1 MPEEYF
7 DASKVIVRKIDKTTA
22 EDMIVKYHYSHKWSL
37 CQVVYG
43 IFYITDK
50 PSQFFNAIEEKLI
63 GCVVFSQPAGRSA
76 AASISDLIKVD
87 ECMELIR
94 LVILDGQN
102 YGKNIESFCI
112 SQSLKLLKRDFPNIK
127 AVISYSDTEQN
138 HIGTI
143 YQATNFLF
151 TGLNSDT
158 NLMPNFSI
166 SLTGPPNY
174 KWMHSR
180 TVSSNY
186 GSHNVFH
193 LKKKLGKTFWR
204 KKEAGKL
211 RYIYIISD
219 KKTKKEIMKTL
230 KMKILP
236 YPKNCNYEENIEKIE
251 VSDNLNENVFFG

>member
-1 MPEEYF
+1 MPKEEYF
-7 DASKVIVRKIDKTTA
+7 DASKVVVRQIEKSLA

-37 CQVVYG
+37 CQVAYG
-43 IFYITDK
+43 VFYITNKQSD
-50 PSQFFNAIEEKLI
+50 FFDAIVEKLI
-63 GCVVFSQPAGRSA
+63 GCIVFSQPAGRSA

-94 LVILDGQN
+94 LVILDG
-102 YGKNIESFCI
+102 YGRNIESFSI
-112 SQSLKLLKRDFPNIK
+112 SQSLKLLKRDFSHVRAI
-127 AVISYSDTEQN
+127 ISYSDTEQN

-158 NLMPNFSI
+158 NLMPNFSV
-166 SLTGPPNY
+166 SLIGPPNY

-180 TVSSNY
+180 SVSSRW
-186 GSHNVFH
+186 GSHNVEY
-193 LKKKLGKTFWR
+193 LKKKIGKTFWR
-204 KKEAGKL
+204 KKEAGRL

-236 YPKNCNYEENIEKIE
+236 YPKNCSYNENIEKI
-251 VSDNLNENVFFG
+251 VVDDFITKNQFFG